1 MWIGNPK
8 LQRDAGTDMEEIAVL
23 FHRLLCVSPKGKYP
37 DAQVFMKIKQ
47 IQPCYGYKTFRS
59 GI

>member
-37 DAQVFMKIKQ
+37 DAQVFMKIK
-47 IQPCYGYKTFRS
+47 
-59 GI
+59 

>member
-1 MWIGNPK
+1 MCLLKRWRKPVWIGNPK

-37 DAQVFMKIKQ
+37 DAQVFMKIK
-47 IQPCYGYKTFRS
+47 
-59 GI
+59 